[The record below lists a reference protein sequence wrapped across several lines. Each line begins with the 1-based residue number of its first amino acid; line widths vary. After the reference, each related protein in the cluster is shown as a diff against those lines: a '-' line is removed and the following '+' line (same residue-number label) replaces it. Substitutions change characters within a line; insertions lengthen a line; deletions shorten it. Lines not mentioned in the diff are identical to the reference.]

1 MFRWETKKQR
11 NHHTAQQQSTVSP
24 QHVFEPSTQLDSS
37 VPPPPLISPDRS
49 PFIESES
56 VVQPSQKNRPQK
68 VNHNRGDGR
77 PRLYLEIE
85 INHI

>member
-24 QHVFEPSTQLDSS
+24 QYVFEPSTRLDSS

-49 PFIESES
+49 P
-56 VVQPSQKNRPQK
+56 VVQPSQQNRRGRPQK

-85 INHI
+85 MNQI